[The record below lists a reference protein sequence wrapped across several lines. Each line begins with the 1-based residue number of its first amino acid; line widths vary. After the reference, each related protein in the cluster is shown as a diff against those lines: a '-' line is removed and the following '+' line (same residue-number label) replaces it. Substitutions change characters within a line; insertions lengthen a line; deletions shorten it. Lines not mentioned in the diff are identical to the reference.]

1 MFKIK
6 TKIGNYADKDIRYSS
21 FVQIA
26 DLYEDF
32 NVVRLPLQEDEVRGV
47 EKIDH
52 KIQNHGDRCLLM
64 IPR

>member
-6 TKIGNYADKDIRYSS
+6 TKIGNNADKDVIYSC

-32 NVVRLPLQEDEVRGV
+32 NVVKLPLQEEEVRGV
-47 EKIDH
+47 EKIKDFSKYLIEPYKH
-52 KIQNHGDRCLLM
+52 C
-64 IPR
+64 

>member
-6 TKIGNYADKDIRYSS
+6 TKIGNYADKDVRYCC

-47 EKIDH
+47 EKIKNFSKYLIEPYKH
-52 KIQNHGDRCLLM
+52 C
-64 IPR
+64 

>member
-6 TKIGNYADKDIRYSS
+6 TKIGNYADKDVRYSC

-47 EKIDH
+47 EQIKNFSKYLIEPYKH
-52 KIQNHGDRCLLM
+52 C
-64 IPR
+64 